1 MKLEKKVVSHSISSQ
16 VYQLLKE
23 NIINLT
29 LEPGT
34 AISEKEISD
43 RLEVSRT
50 PVREAF
56 VRLVQDDLLEVYP
69 QKGTRVS
76 LIDLKE
82 VADARFIREH
92 LEKATYELVCLK
104 IKDLQIQELKENI
117 EQQMKSVTE
126 QRFADFFKWDE
137 AFHHLIVEISG
148 NQKIWPAIQ
157 RVDAHLKRI
166 RVLSLINEE
175 KSQVIIQEHI
185 HLLQALENRD
195 AVKAIHLLE
204 DHVNQLTK
212 EEETLKQQRPHY
224 FSISS

>member
-1 MKLEKKVVSHSISSQ
+1 MKLEKKVVSNSISNQ
-16 VYQLLKE
+16 VYQILKE

-56 VRLVQDDLLEVYP
+56 VRLVQDDLLEVFP

-82 VADARFIREH
+82 VVDARFIREH
-92 LEKATYELVCLK
+92 LEKATYGLVCQN
-104 IKDLQIQELKENI
+104 IQDEQIQELRDNI
-117 EQQMKSVTE
+117 NQQIKSVKE
-126 QRFADFFKWDE
+126 QRFSDFFKLDE
-137 AFHHLIVEISG
+137 TFHYSIVKISG
-148 NQKIWPAIQ
+148 NQKVWPAIQ

-185 HLLQALENRD
+185 EILQALEKRD
-195 AVKAIHLLE
+195 AVKAIQILE
-204 DHVNQLTK
+204 KHVNQLTK
-212 EEETLKQQRPHY
+212 EEESLRQKRPHY
-224 FSISS
+224 FS